1 MSSCLRGLTFI
12 IHVMKIGFVSR
23 HNPLD
28 KRSWSGTT
36 YYSYQQ
42 IKKDHDVEV
51 FNYKW
56 SWRVREWLTMQKSLN
71 RKFHKKHTV
80 VEFLRSYSKF
90 FSKELERDLKKRP
103 VDLLFVSASSQY
115 IAYCETD
122 IPIIYMTDATFQQLH
137 GYYTYFSNLPNYN
150 IEQGIELDRAA
161 FKKSTHCMLASEWN
175 KLSAIN
181 DYGIDPGKISVVPC
195 GANLDKIPDVS
206 HLDLNASGQ
215 CRLLFLGVEWDRKG
229 GEIAL
234 ETFRLLKKK
243 GVDPKLH
250 IIGCVP
256 PHDLSNQ
263 KDITVIP
270 FLDKNDSEQFR
281 QLEKIFLQTDLLLL
295 PTRAEC
301 AGVVFSESSAYGI
314 PSITT
319 DTGGVRT
326 YVKDG
331 INGFALP
338 VSAAPELYAS
348 RIEDLISG
356 KQEMQNLKAS
366 SRNYYEQA
374 LNWDSWSY
382 NFNAILKRILH

>member
-1 MSSCLRGLTFI
+1 
-12 IHVMKIGFVSR
+12 MKIGFVSR

-42 IKKDHDVEV
+42 IKKDHDIEV

-115 IAYCETD
+115 IAYCETG
-122 IPIIYMTDATFQQLH
+122 IPIIYMTDATFQQLQ

-150 IEQGIELDRAA
+150 SEQGIELDKTA
-161 FKKSTHCMLASEWN
+161 FKKSSHCMLASEWN

-181 DYGIDPGKISVVPC
+181 NYGIEPGRISVVPC

-206 HLDLNASGQ
+206 ELELKASGQ

-229 GEIAL
+229 GDLAL
-234 ETFRLLKKK
+234 ETFRLLKLK
-243 GVDPKLH
+243 GLDPRLH

-256 PHDLSNQ
+256 PHDLSSE

-270 FLDKNDSEQFR
+270 FLDKNEPEQFR

-319 DTGGVRT
+319 DTGGVAT
-326 YVKDG
+326 YVKNG
-331 INGFALP
+331 VNGFALP
-338 VSAAPELYAS
+338 LDAGPIDYAEKIAELIADIP
-348 RIEDLISG
+348 RMD
-356 KQEMQNLKAS
+356 QLKDS
-366 SRNYYEQA
+366 SRSYYEQR
-374 LNWDSWSY
+374 LNWDHWGAE
-382 NFNAILKRILH
+382 FNLIVKGLVG